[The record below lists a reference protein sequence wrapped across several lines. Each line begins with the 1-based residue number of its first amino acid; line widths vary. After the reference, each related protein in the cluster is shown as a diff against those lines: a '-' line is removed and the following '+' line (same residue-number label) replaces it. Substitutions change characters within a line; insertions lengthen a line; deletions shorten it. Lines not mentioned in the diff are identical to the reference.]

1 MDFTINYGIIPFSI
15 LARHAFI
22 AENLLDLVRLNIL
35 NNYDVENFKFNL
47 ETITS
52 KFISDCTVT
61 KNLLSFNKFKRIYG
75 HLKLEL

>member
-22 AENLLDLVRLNIL
+22 AENLLRSLVRLNIL

-52 KFISDCTVT
+52 KFISDCD
-61 KNLLSFNKFKRIYG
+61 LLAKKFT
-75 HLKLEL
+75 EF